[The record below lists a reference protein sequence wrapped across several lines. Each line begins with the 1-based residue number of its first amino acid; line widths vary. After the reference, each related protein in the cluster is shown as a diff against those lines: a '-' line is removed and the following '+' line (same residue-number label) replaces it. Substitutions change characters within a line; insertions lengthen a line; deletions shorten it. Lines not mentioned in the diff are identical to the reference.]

1 MKPIDCEIEMSDK
14 ESNPNENSSGI
25 DEKST
30 EKPLNTGSQI
40 GKSGQQSEAMS
51 SRPGYAYS
59 ASSETSG
66 EQVVHVNLTLPGQET
81 RSVPACAT
89 CHSQL
94 NKLCSLDPNVT
105 DAQLTQSQELF
116 NKHKESKSST
126 EDKDSSFVKSSSPE
140 PSAATS
146 QTSSPTSS
154 SGIKSGVSTDFGKS
168 SKFGKKEEDNDKE
181 KKKQEEEEKRK
192 NEEEKKKKK
201 KEEEERKKK
210 KKEEEEERKKRPPP
224 QTSWQ
229 SSQKPSH
236 EEYQKKK
243 KKDY

>member
-1 MKPIDCEIEMSDK
+1 MSSK
-14 ESNPNENSSGI
+14 ESNLNEKSNEI
-25 DEKST
+25 HEKST
-30 EKPLNTGSQI
+30 EKSLNTGSQI

-59 ASSETSG
+59 TSSETSG
-66 EQVVHVNLTLPGQET
+66 EQVVHVNLTLSGQET
-81 RSVPACAT
+81 RSVPVCAT

-105 DAQLTQSQELF
+105 DAQLAQSQELS
-116 NKHKESKSST
+116 NKDKESKSSAV
-126 EDKDSSFVKSSSPE
+126 DKDSSSVKSSSPE

-154 SGIKSGVSTDFGKS
+154 SGIKNGVSTDFGKS
-168 SKFGKKEEDNDKE
+168 DKFGKKEEDD
-181 KKKQEEEEKRK
+181 KKKKEEEEKRK
-192 NEEEKKKKK
+192 KEEEKKKKK
-201 KEEEERKKK
+201 KEEEEEERKKRK
-210 KKEEEEERKKRPPP
+210 EEEERKKRSPP

>member
-1 MKPIDCEIEMSDK
+1 MSDK
-14 ESNPNENSSGI
+14 ESNLNENSSGI

-59 ASSETSG
+59 ASSETSS
-66 EQVVHVNLTLPGQET
+66 EQEVHVNLTLPGQET
-81 RSVPACAT
+81 RSVPVCAT

-105 DAQLTQSQELF
+105 DAQLTQSQELS

-126 EDKDSSFVKSSSPE
+126 GDKDSSSVKSSSPE

-146 QTSSPTSS
+146 QASSPTSS
-154 SGIKSGVSTDFGKS
+154 SGIKSGVSTDFDKS
-168 SKFGKKEEDNDKE
+168 DKFGKKEEDD
-181 KKKQEEEEKRK
+181 KKKKKEGEEEKRK
-192 NEEEKKKKK
+192 
-201 KEEEERKKK
+201 KEEENKKK
-210 KKEEEEERKKRPPP
+210 KKEEEEEEMKKRPPP